1 MNKRKSA
8 IVGCG
13 GIAQVHAKALRDGDY
28 AELAACA
35 DVAPNSMA
43 AQNRVARRRLMGPP
57 EVKRVSVNGGQIPKI
72 PLGI

>member
-1 MNKRKSA
+1 
-8 IVGCG
+8 
-13 GIAQVHAKALRDGDY
+13 
-28 AELAACA
+28 
-35 DVAPNSMA
+35 VAPNSMA